1 MGIFGWSYPAGCT
14 NTPYEEEG
22 PCELCGLDVDEC
34 TCPPCPKCG
43 AVGDPACSKVCVPKK
58 ETDKEAG
65 DKLLSKRHVDTIKQV
80 IKRIDERMKLG
91 LEPPSDRYLFKQI
104 KAELTL
110 VVAECESVDL
120 ESALH
125 YDKYQEEQ

>member
-1 MGIFGWSYPAGCT
+1 M
-14 NTPYEEEG
+14 
-22 PCELCGLDVDEC
+22 
-34 TCPPCPKCG
+34 
-43 AVGDPACSKVCVPKK
+43 
-58 ETDKEAG
+58 
-65 DKLLSKRHVDTIKQV
+65 LSKRHVDTIKHV